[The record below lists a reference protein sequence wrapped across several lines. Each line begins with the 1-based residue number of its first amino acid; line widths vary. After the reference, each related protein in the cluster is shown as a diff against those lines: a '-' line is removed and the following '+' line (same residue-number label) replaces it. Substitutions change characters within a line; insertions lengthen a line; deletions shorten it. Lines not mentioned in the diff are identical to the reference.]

1 MAAGLATPQDVRL
14 NEPGPICQDSKKRRP
29 FAGEYACLGMRS
41 LRVRF
46 GKSTHLGIN
55 SGTKAE
61 MSHGECEDQG
71 ASPDCLS
78 ARPGVSCRGEVVGPQ
93 RAPQA
98 EAPSVGYLG
107 FRARIFLNCCTNC
120 AQMGRDVE
128 PLPFPFS
135 LLPLPLLP
143 QPPKLQADSK
153 SSKTTLPKKC
163 LPKVI
168 GKGPITKNAI
178 YARTT
183 RPHRA

>member
-1 MAAGLATPQDVRL
+1 MRASNNRTNPRYSGDSIQRSWTCLLAERMQWTAAR
-14 NEPGPICQDSKKRRP
+14 
-29 FAGEYACLGMRS
+29 
-41 LRVRF
+41 
-46 GKSTHLGIN
+46 KSTALKTDLGTKTEVSHAEGAVVGRSRIERGLDLGILLTTEKQPAMEYRN
-55 SGTKAE
+55 
-61 MSHGECEDQG
+61 
-71 ASPDCLS
+71 
-78 ARPGVSCRGEVVGPQ
+78 
-93 RAPQA
+93 
-98 EAPSVGYLG
+98 EAPVVGYLG

-153 SSKTTLPKKC
+153 SSKTALPKKC